1 MIRKIFR
8 SLVILPLLTI
18 PLLANHA
25 ISHSPAIR
33 VRVLDASTEKP
44 LAGIRIA
51 LFMSNDLGILGK
63 TLNGK
68 TDSNGIAVFDLPNE
82 VPLRVGPRFAP
93 DDDGLCSEVEF
104 VTARIFDTG
113 VVGKNYC
120 KTASPSHGV
129 TAEPGELVIF
139 AKPISPWERILREL
153 L

>member
-1 MIRKIFR
+1 MIRKNFTI
-8 SLVILPLLTI
+8 LAILPLLTI
-18 PLLANHA
+18 PLLANHV
-25 ISHSPAIR
+25 IPHSSAIR

-44 LAGIRIA
+44 LSGTRIA
-51 LFMSNDLGILGK
+51 LAVFNDPRILGR

-104 VTARIFDTG
+104 LTARIFDTG

-120 KTASPSHGV
+120 KTAGPSHGV